1 MNRNSTG
8 ALLYFDTN
16 VFDPRD
22 GVPEAKEPLILN
34 VLHSQ
39 RFHLVFD
46 LDCFLEP
53 LLAFQGL
60 ANDATPR
67 RAARQLERMLE
78 WCDHR
83 RIVTPP
89 QLLLVQS
96 VRWYSGLQPRV
107 EAFLDREKLNEQVG
121 RELANWDP
129 VRSPRKAFWQE
140 IASDAQRERQI
151 SQDSFTTLLQEL
163 GPRDGFAPGARI
175 PAFDEFWNEHK
186 YRVAQTLVES
196 VSEEL
201 QEPSLRQRRGERSI
215 DGLLAVRCV
224 NLYVLATIAHMYPRF
239 YNDGRQIPKIR
250 QSDAADLRHA
260 VAASVAEIF
269 VTNDSRLYRG
279 LSAIPIKDFR
289 IVELNAFLTEL
300 GNTATGQ

>member
-22 GVPEAKEPLILN
+22 GVPKAKEPLILN

-67 RAARQLERMLE
+67 AARQLERMLE

-96 VRWYSGLQPRV
+96 VLWYSGLRPSV
-107 EAFLDREKLNEQVG
+107 EEFLNIPEQVG
-121 RELANWDP
+121 RELANWDRD
-129 VRSPRKAFWQE
+129 RSPRNAFWQG
-140 IASDAQRERQI
+140 IASDAQRERE
-151 SQDSFTTLLQEL
+151 SFRASFTTLLQEL

-224 NLYVLATIAHMYPRF
+224 NLYVLATIAHMYAHF
-239 YNDGRQIPKIR
+239 YNEGRQIPKIR

-289 IVELNAFLTEL
+289 IVELDAFLTEL

>member
-22 GVPEAKEPLILN
+22 GVPKAKEPLILN

-67 RAARQLERMLE
+67 AARQLERMLK

-96 VRWYSGLQPRV
+96 VRWYSGLWPSV
-107 EAFLDREKLNEQVG
+107 EEFLSIPEQVG
-121 RELANWDP
+121 RELANWDRD
-129 VRSPRKAFWQE
+129 RSPRNAFWQG
-140 IASDAQRERQI
+140 IASDAQRERE
-151 SQDSFTTLLQEL
+151 SFRASFTTLLQEL

-224 NLYVLATIAHMYPRF
+224 NLYVLATIAHMYAHF
-239 YNDGRQIPKIR
+239 YNEGRQIPKIR